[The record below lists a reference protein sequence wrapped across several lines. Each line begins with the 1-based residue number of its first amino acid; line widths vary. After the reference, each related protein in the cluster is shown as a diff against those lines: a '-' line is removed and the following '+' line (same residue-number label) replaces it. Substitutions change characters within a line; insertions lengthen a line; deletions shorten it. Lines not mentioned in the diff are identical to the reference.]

1 MALPNKYE
9 VKKCSAL
16 QKYIKTNKIC
26 SALQISPKSFVY
38 LQCTAFLLSLKL

>member
-9 VKKCSAL
+9 VKKMQRAE
-16 QKYIKTNKIC
+16 KFIKTDKIC

-38 LQCTAFLLSLKL
+38 LQCTAFLLFSKL